1 MFRVCNVGGFALA
14 ERFRVMLAAGG
25 MFGFVGRAAGVAT
38 FDGPDM
44 NGSGGFAIVGND
56 GRSLS
61 SSSDSIVKS
70 TTPLRQSL
78 PGHMLVIGGA

>member
-1 MFRVCNVGGFALA
+1 
-14 ERFRVMLAAGG
+14 MLAAGG